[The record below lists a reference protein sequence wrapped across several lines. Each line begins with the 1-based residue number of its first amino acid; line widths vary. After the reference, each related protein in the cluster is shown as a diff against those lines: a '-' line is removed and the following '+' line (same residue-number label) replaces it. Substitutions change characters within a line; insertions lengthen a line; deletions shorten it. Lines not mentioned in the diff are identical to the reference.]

1 MGFDPSEEDSN
12 PAFSTRL
19 EVPFRAQQLEQTPR
33 APGRIV
39 EIPELPQVPV
49 GGRRSHRGL
58 SNRLSAPS
66 RGQSEPHVRPEGD
79 RLAGRGVDSRQ
90 SIVET
95 RRLLS
100 FGAVRTWDRSKA
112 TTERLR
118 TASTLSIGHRLARR

>member
-79 RLAGRGVDSRQ
+79 PHV
-90 SIVET
+90 
-95 RRLLS
+95 
-100 FGAVRTWDRSKA
+100 K
-112 TTERLR
+112 
-118 TASTLSIGHRLARR
+118 TASPGHPKPSRVSRRSPYG

>member
-66 RGQSEPHVRPEGD
+66 RGPSEPHVRPEGD
-79 RLAGRGVDSRQ
+79 RLSGRAEGTSQATGGSSKGGSRCCHHHQ
-90 SIVET
+90 PVPGT
-95 RRLLS
+95 RSEASVGPR
-100 FGAVRTWDRSKA
+100 GAISY
-112 TTERLR
+112 
-118 TASTLSIGHRLARR
+118 G